1 MQRTPDEVDG
11 IMYEQMNQLIE
22 YRQMQQPS
30 NLHHHHHR
38 SPYVKVLRA
47 KNPDH
52 SYSNGG
58 GLHRSSSS
66 SRTVDIYY
74 DNLMARSTD
83 NYE

>member
-11 IMYEQMNQLIE
+11 IMYGQMNQLIE
-22 YRQMQQPS
+22 YRQIQPAS
-30 NLHHHHHR
+30 NGHHHHR

-47 KNPDH
+47 KNASH
-52 SYSNGG
+52 SNGGG

-74 DNLMARSTD
+74 DNLMSRSSD

>member
-22 YRQMQQPS
+22 YRQMQQPP
-30 NLHHHHHR
+30 NHHHR

-47 KNPDH
+47 KNPNH

-74 DNLMARSTD
+74 DNLMTRSAD